1 LTRDLFVRSADA
13 RRCADVHPCSFCAR
27 RHELVDLNAELMPLL
42 EESMSKPIELLKA
55 EDIAKMEG
63 KSRAHLLNPDAIR
76 ISKSIGDVTGLTDLG
91 FQLMTVMPG
100 HEYAEYHRHLY
111 EEQCFYILSGSGEAI
126 IEGKRYVID
135 SGDFL
140 EFPKNGV
147 AHTIANNGDAPL
159 VMISAR
165 TNLEQDICEYP
176 RKKKR
181 LYMNG
186 SEEALVDFDDVRFE
200 PPAGEQRP

>member
-1 LTRDLFVRSADA
+1 
-13 RRCADVHPCSFCAR
+13 
-27 RHELVDLNAELMPLL
+27 MPLL
-42 EESMSKPIELLKA
+42 EKSMSKPVELLKA
-55 EDIAKMEG
+55 DDIARMEG

-76 ISKSIGDVTGLTDLG
+76 ISKSLGGVTGLTDLG

-126 IEGKRYVID
+126 IEGKHYVIG

-140 EFPKNGV
+140 GFPKNGV
-147 AHTIANNGDAPL
+147 SHTIANNGDDPL

-186 SEEALVDFDDVRFE
+186 SEEALVDFDDVRSE
-200 PPAGEQRP
+200 PPV